1 MTCLN
6 WRQPWSNLLYWAL
19 VRLAF
24 VLVARWRAAV
34 PDYPAG
40 AVLGFLMPVIL
51 YSATAILK
59 PALIV
64 PPLIRCAF
72 SAVASSKYT
81 AYRLVSVTP
90 SRGFRPCPGFLFF
103 LGIRAVSSF
112 VIVKYGPIFN
122 KCQQSSTVSFQK
134 GETHQKPHENQA
146 ESRRQKR
153 TGRGIHAGYPRDLE

>member
-1 MTCLN
+1 M
-6 WRQPWSNLLYWAL
+6 
-19 VRLAF
+19 
-24 VLVARWRAAV
+24 VARWRAAV

-90 SRGFRPCPGFLFF
+90 SRGFRPCPGFLVF
-103 LGIRAVSSF
+103 LGIRAVSSY
-112 VIVKYGPIFN
+112 VIGKYGPIFN
-122 KCQQSSTVSFQK
+122 KCQQSTLISFQRPAQLPTK
-134 GETHQKPHENQA
+134 LKSSCVSKAKKNW
-146 ESRRQKR
+146 
-153 TGRGIHAGYPRDLE
+153 TGNPGRIPQG